1 MSLAK
6 EISETNNVHYQH
18 LGALRQVGEVLSRDA
33 VQENVLRDVL
43 DVLEK
48 AMDFQRCTIMLLS
61 PDGTELWVEA
71 VGVESSF
78 SRKKVK
84 YRRGEGVTGQVLNSG
99 KAAIV
104 SRISEASH
112 FKGLIHRRGKG
123 ESHDCSFICV
133 PICAREEVVGTLL
146 VDVPFCPMDQLQV
159 HQAFLSVVATLVA
172 SHVSARR
179 QAEKEQKVLKEENRN
194 LRQELEGVY
203 RPENIIGNSRAI
215 RSVYLKISQVAP
227 SATTVLVR
235 GESGTG
241 KELVATAIH
250 YSSPRKSKPF
260 VRLNCAAL
268 NEQLLESE
276 LFGHEKGAFTGAVQS
291 RIGRIEQAEGGTLF
305 LDEIGD
311 FSPAVQVKLLR
322 VLQERE
328 YERVGS
334 NQTRKA
340 DVRIIAA
347 TNLDLEKEVEAGNF
361 RHDLFYRINVFP
373 LFLPPL
379 RERRED
385 ILLLSEF
392 FTARYSERM
401 GKKVHRISTTA
412 INLMLAYHWPGNVRE
427 LENCV
432 EHAVLLSRDGVI
444 HGSSLPT
451 TLQMPQ
457 LLSEREV
464 GPLRLQVDGLERD
477 LIVDA
482 LKFHC
487 GSVAAAARDL
497 GITERMVRYKMK
509 NLGIDNKRFSS

>member
-6 EISETNNVHYQH
+6 DISGTLSIHFQH
-18 LGALRQVGEVLSRDA
+18 LGALRQLGDVLSRDA
-33 VQENVLRDVL
+33 VQENALRNVLE
-43 DVLEK
+43 VLEK
-48 AMDFQRCTIMLLS
+48 TVGFQRCTIMLLS
-61 PDGTELWVEA
+61 PDGSELWVEA
-71 VGVESSF
+71 LGMESDLR
-78 SRKKVK
+78 RKEVK

-99 KAAIV
+99 QPAIV
-104 SRISEASH
+104 SRISESSH
-112 FKGLIHRRGKG
+112 FKGLIYRRGKG

-133 PICAREEVVGTLL
+133 PICAGDEVVGTLSA
-146 VDVPFCPMDQLQV
+146 DVIFCPMDKLRT
-159 HQAFLSVVATLVA
+159 HQEFLFVVASLVA
-172 SHVSARR
+172 SHVRTRR
-179 QAEKEQKVLKEENRN
+179 QAEKEQQVLEEENRN
-194 LRQELEGVY
+194 LRLELEGVY
-203 RPENIIGNSRAI
+203 RPENIIGNSHAI

-227 SATTVLVR
+227 TTTTVLVR

-241 KELVATAIH
+241 KELVASAIH

-260 VRLNCAAL
+260 VRVNCAAL

-305 LDEIGD
+305 LDEVGD
-311 FSPAVQVKLLR
+311 FLPAVQVKLLR

-328 YERVGS
+328 FERVGS

-347 TNLDLEKEVEAGNF
+347 TNRHLEKEVETGRF

-373 LFLPPL
+373 IYLPAL

-392 FTARYSERM
+392 FTTRYSERM

-412 INLMLAYHWPGNVRE
+412 INMMMAYHWPGNVRE
-427 LENCV
+427 LENCI

-444 HGSSLPT
+444 QGSSLPA

-457 LLSEREV
+457 SLSGRGP
-464 GPLRLQVDGLERD
+464 GPLRLQVESLERD
-477 LIVDA
+477 LIADA
-482 LKFHC
+482 LKYHH

-509 NLGIDNKRFSS
+509 SLGIDNKRFSS

>member
-1 MSLAK
+1 MNIHL
-6 EISETNNVHYQH
+6 QH
-18 LGALRQVGEVLSRDA
+18 LEALRHVGEVLSRDTA
-33 VQENVLRDVL
+33 QENVLRNVL
-43 DVLEK
+43 EVLEK
-48 AMDFQRCTIMLLS
+48 TMGFQRCTVMLLS
-61 PDGTELWVEA
+61 PDGSELWVEA
-71 VGVESSF
+71 VGVKSDLR
-78 SRKKVK
+78 RKEVK

-99 KAAIV
+99 KPTII

-112 FKGLIHRRGKG
+112 FKGLVHRRGKG
-123 ESHDCSFICV
+123 ETHDCSFICV
-133 PICAREEVVGTLL
+133 PVCAGDEVVGTLSA
-146 VDVPFCPMDQLQV
+146 DVPFCPMGQLQT
-159 HQAFLSVVATLVA
+159 HQEFLLVVAALVA

-179 QAEKEQKVLKEENRN
+179 QGEKEQQVLEEENRN
-194 LRQELEGVY
+194 LRRELEGVY
-203 RPENIIGNSRAI
+203 RPENIIGNSHAI

-227 SATTVLVR
+227 STTTVLVR

-241 KELVATAIH
+241 KELVASAIH

-260 VRLNCAAL
+260 VRVNCAAL

-347 TNLDLEKEVEAGNF
+347 TNRELEKEVEAGGF
-361 RHDLFYRINVFP
+361 RHDLFYRINVFSIY
-373 LFLPPL
+373 LPAL

-401 GKKVHRISTTA
+401 GKKVNRISTTA
-412 INLMLAYHWPGNVRE
+412 INMMMAYHWPGNVRE
-427 LENCV
+427 LENCI
-432 EHAVLLSRDGVI
+432 EHAVLLCREGVI
-444 HGSSLPT
+444 QGSSLPT

-457 LLSEREV
+457 SVSGREP
-464 GPLRLQVDGLERD
+464 GPLRLQVEGLERD

-482 LKFHC
+482 LKFHN
-487 GSVAAAARDL
+487 GSVAAAACDL

-509 NLGIDNKRFSS
+509 HLGIDNKRFSS